1 VEGLCHLTA
10 YVNGAIKA

>member
-10 YVNGAIKA
+10 FVNGAIKA